1 MAARGVNRV
10 TILGNLGDNPECK
23 STQDGKAI
31 ATISVATSEVW
42 LDKNTGQQKSQT
54 EWHRIVAFG
63 KLAEIM
69 GQYLKKGSKVYIEG
83 SLKTRKWQAQ
93 DGSDRYTTE
102 IVANEMQMLD
112 SKPQGDQ
119 AAPRQSAPQP
129 ANAPAGGFD
138 EFEDSDIPF

>member
-1 MAARGVNRV
+1 MATRGVNKV
-10 TILGNLGDNPECK
+10 TILGNLGENPECK

-31 ATISVATSEVW
+31 ANISVATSEVW
-42 LDKNTGQQKSQT
+42 LDKNTGQKQERT

-93 DGSDRYTTE
+93 DGTDRYTTE
-102 IVANEMQMLD
+102 IMASELQMLD
-112 SKPQGDQ
+112 SKPEGAQ
-119 AAPRQSAPQP
+119 APRASAP
-129 ANAPAGGFD
+129 ASFD
-138 EFEDSDIPF
+138 DLEDDSIPY

>member
-1 MAARGVNRV
+1 MATRGVNKV
-10 TILGNLGDNPECK
+10 TIFGNLGENPECK

-31 ATISVATSEVW
+31 ANISVATSEVW
-42 LDKNTGQQKSQT
+42 LDKNTGQKQERT

-93 DGSDRYTTE
+93 DGTDRYTTE
-102 IVANEMQMLD
+102 IVASELQMLD
-112 SKPQGDQ
+112 SKPEGAQRPAANNQASGGDF
-119 AAPRQSAPQP
+119 
-129 ANAPAGGFD
+129 GGS
-138 EFEDSDIPF
+138 EWDIPI